1 MLMPF
6 VGAPVVSGRATD
18 TTSCKT
24 VIDNIRA
31 RGAHE
36 HVISTTRGSHDEQ
49 HPFYQTNAPLEKNS
63 DIVSE

>member
-1 MLMPF
+1 
-6 VGAPVVSGRATD
+6 
-18 TTSCKT
+18 